1 MKMKKRKL
9 MMIPGPTPVAR
20 SIQDQ
25 MGRETVAFGDPNF
38 VKDYKELID
47 DLKELWATKGQVFVL
62 AGTGTMAMEMAISNI
77 TKAGDNI
84 LIVSHGFFGDRFVD
98 LCERKG
104 LNVDVLSCEWGEIV
118 DLDKI
123 EKQLKAKNY
132 QVITVTHVDTATGV
146 CAPIAEIGELLQK
159 FKDTLFVVDGVCASG
174 AEAEYIDEM
183 GIDVLLTGSQ
193 KAFGVAPGIGIVWAG
208 QRALKRRE
216 ELGTIPE
223 FYVDFNKWLPV
234 MEDPGKYFATPA
246 VNMIWAMK
254 ESVRIMKE
262 EGMENRYIRH
272 RKVAKAMQKS
282 LEALGFEILAKEP
295 YRAVSLSNLIY
306 PEGIEDVEFRNILA
320 QEGLVV
326 AGGLGPYAG
335 KMFRLGHMGN
345 IDIHDLV
352 SVIAAIERALYRSGF
367 EVELGRGV
375 GILMRE
381 LLD

>member
-1 MKMKKRKL
+1 MKKRKL

>member
-1 MKMKKRKL
+1 M
-9 MMIPGPTPVAR
+9 
-20 SIQDQ
+20 
-25 MGRETVAFGDPNF
+25 
-38 VKDYKELID
+38 
-47 DLKELWATKGQVFVL
+47 
-62 AGTGTMAMEMAISNI
+62 
-77 TKAGDNI
+77 
-84 LIVSHGFFGDRFVD
+84 D